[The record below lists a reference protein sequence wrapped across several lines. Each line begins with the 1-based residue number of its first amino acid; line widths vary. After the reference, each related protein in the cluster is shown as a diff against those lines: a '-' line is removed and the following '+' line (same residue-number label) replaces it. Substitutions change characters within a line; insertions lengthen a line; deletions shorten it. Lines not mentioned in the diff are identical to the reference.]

1 MALCYTF
8 LCSNLESLQVA
19 IPEDYWLLSFAK
31 KPIIFWLVLKIRK
44 QHFTNAQSYV
54 SFSSVHFGTLIQ
66 EDQSK
71 KVSKATLNRSTQH
84 ISHFSPLYFVLI
96 LPQTHWHTHLFCWLV
111 CVCVKA
117 CCRVTH
123 WSDTSFIFKL
133 AAWSILL
140 SLPPLWSMVHFV
152 KPLCGYWEIS
162 DVKAVGKC
170 FQAARWQWPPEH
182 AGGTKQKTRDE

>member
-1 MALCYTF
+1 MHEKFGLFVHLGTIIWWHKSEKVKKNTCGCMFVSKEMLNLSHLTF
-8 LCSNLESLQVA
+8 PPPTLV
-19 IPEDYWLLSFAK
+19 LLS
-31 KPIIFWLVLKIRK
+31 RM
-44 QHFTNAQSYV
+44 
-54 SFSSVHFGTLIQ
+54 
-66 EDQSK
+66 
-71 KVSKATLNRSTQH
+71 
-84 ISHFSPLYFVLI
+84 
-96 LPQTHWHTHLFCWLV
+96 C
-111 CVCVKA
+111 A

-170 FQAARWQWPPEH
+170 LQAARSQWRREH
-182 AGGTKQKTRDE
+182 AGGGKTKDMRWVITPSFLIAVIQNVRHIHLYSPFQVT